1 MTIHD
6 IITEIQN
13 LNNEPS
19 RKSVFEINRLLSN
32 NKELIIK
39 HIDADTINPLF
50 KNFDSLSQA
59 SHKEYLSDNFTNEYQ
74 KQYNLLMYYFNK
86 IS

>member
-19 RKSVFEINRLLSN
+19 RKSVFEINRLLAN

-39 HIDADTINPLF
+39 HVDVDAINPLF
-50 KNFDSLSQA
+50 KNFDYLSQA
-59 SHKEYLSDNFTNEYQ
+59 THKEYISDNFTNDYQ